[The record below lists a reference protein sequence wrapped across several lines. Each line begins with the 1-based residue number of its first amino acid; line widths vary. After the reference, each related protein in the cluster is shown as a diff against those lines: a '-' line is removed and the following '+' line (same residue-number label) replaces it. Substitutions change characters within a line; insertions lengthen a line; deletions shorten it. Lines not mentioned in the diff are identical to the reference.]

1 MPPQPAIIGYGNT
14 FYPPCYI
21 YEVFTRSVHISLP
34 FSAIMEYTFYLTLGG
49 ITQLL
54 QTGLVQIPTIILVGI
69 RDKVRCLFAFLK
81 EKDILLLVVAQA
93 IVR

>member
-1 MPPQPAIIGYGNT
+1 MFTRFT
-14 FYPPCYI
+14 FIKGSSLYTYSGVLCKGI
-21 YEVFTRSVHISLP
+21 TRSVRISLP

-49 ITQLL
+49 ITQFF

-69 RDKVRCLFAFLK
+69 CDKVRCLFAFLE